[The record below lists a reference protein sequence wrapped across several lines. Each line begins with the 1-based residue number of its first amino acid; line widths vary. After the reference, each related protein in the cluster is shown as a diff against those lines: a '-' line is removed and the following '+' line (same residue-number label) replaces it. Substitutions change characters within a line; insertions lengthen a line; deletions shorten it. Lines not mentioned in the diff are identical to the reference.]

1 MLHGGDIYG
10 KLIREAWAGPFLD
23 FSVNTNLL
31 GMPAAVKE
39 ALVRYQDDF
48 ERYPDP
54 YCRELR
60 AAISRAD
67 GVPEDAILCG
77 NGASDLIF
85 RLCLAVEPCAVLVC
99 APTFSEYEKAARLAG
114 ALVVQYPLLEDE
126 GFKLTE
132 RFLPYVDGE
141 IGMIFLCNPNN
152 PTGDLIEP
160 ALLGEIAKRCR
171 ERRIVLVLDE
181 CFLPF
186 TDAFFTDAPSMT
198 RSLSPEIAVIRAF
211 TKTFSLAGLR
221 IGYMI
226 SSDRELIARCAA
238 AGPFWSVSGPA
249 QVAALAALGCSAWFE
264 ESKVIL
270 RAERG
275 FLTEGLRALGLR
287 VFESSANFLLFRA
300 ENEPNLVEKLIK
312 RGVLIRSCG
321 NFWGLDEGF
330 YRVGVKTHERNEKL
344 IGAIG
349 EVLHG

>member
-10 KLIREAWAGPFLD
+10 KLIREAWSGPFLD

-31 GMPAAVKE
+31 GMPDAVKE
-39 ALVRYQDDF
+39 ALVRHQDDF

-67 GVPEDAILCG
+67 GVPEDTILCG

-85 RLCLAVEPCAVLVC
+85 RLCLAVEPHTVLVC
-99 APTFSEYEKAARLAG
+99 APTFSEYEKAACLAG

-132 RFLPYVDGE
+132 RFLPYVGGE
-141 IGMIFLCNPNN
+141 TDAESGMIFLCNPNN

-160 ALLGEIAKRCR
+160 ALLEEIARRCR
-171 ERRIVLVLDE
+171 EKGIVLVVDE
-181 CFLPF
+181 CFLP
-186 TDAFFTDAPSMT
+186 FTDAPSMT
-198 RSLSPEIAVIRAF
+198 RSLSPEIVVIRAF

-226 SSDRELIARCAA
+226 SSDRELLARCAV

-264 ESKVIL
+264 ESKAIL
-270 RAERG
+270 RVERG

-287 VFESSANFLLFRA
+287 VFESAANFLLFRV

-312 RGVLIRSCG
+312 RGILIRSCG
-321 NFWGLDEGF
+321 NFWGLGEDF

-344 IGAIG
+344 IKAIG